1 MDKARGIERDM
12 LPLMAGKRSFCVDL
26 SQGKWP
32 SQEVC
37 TGLLLKYPGM
47 SRRQQ
52 KMEDK
57 RGSNNHG
64 KGRGLSLTTT
74 DLGGS
79 LPSDPSPQRGDLSL
93 TATQR
98 FISHHD
104 RLEGLSAI

>member
-1 MDKARGIERDM
+1 MDRSWLRIVKSFKEHRWTRPGASRERDK

-37 TGLLLKYPGM
+37 TGLLLKHPGM

-57 RGSNNHG
+57 RGSNNHN
-64 KGRGLSLTTT
+64 
-74 DLGGS
+74 GGS
-79 LPSDPSPQRGDLSL
+79 
-93 TATQR
+93 
-98 FISHHD
+98 
-104 RLEGLSAI
+104 

>member
-1 MDKARGIERDM
+1 MDKARGM
-12 LPLMAGKRSFCVDL
+12 LLLLMAGKQSFCVDL

-37 TGLLLKYPGM
+37 TGLLLKHPGM

-64 KGRGLSLTTT
+64 GVEVDPSPQLRGLSLTTT
-74 DLGGS
+74 DLRGS
-79 LPSDPSPQRGDLSL
+79 LPSVPSPQQRG
-93 TATQR
+93 
-98 FISHHD
+98 
-104 RLEGLSAI
+104 